1 MADVHRLLHRP
12 LPEGGFIPHNHGA
25 AVILKGRGQNFRGG
39 CAEFINEHHNGA
51 IEEFLAVVSGF
62 DIHVAAGVLDLHHG
76 AVSGKEARHQ
86 AHFLQ
91 GTAAVAAQVNYQ
103 AIHIFLVHPFQ
114 DFFDILGTAAVSAF
128 HVCVEG
134 GKAQHANAV
143 PAFRS
148 SGKFNDFTFGKFI
161 LQRYL
166 GAGQRNDF
174 GLSGGVCRLYFQAH
188 LGIFG
193 SADHIH
199 HFVQLHEQDIHH
211 FSGVVGVNG
220 NDAVVQL
227 QFSGFV
233 SRSSHNDTGNFGG
246 TVVFTA
252 QQGADAGE
260 FRTHGDF
267 ETVHLARTHVIRMR
281 VIRQGYGAEQC
292 FRYVFQIRFLN
303 IALNAFI
310 THKQFFLR
318 WFLIGQGIGLVLF
331 LGQAR
336 YGFTAQDFGQE
347 LFLHHVFPDLL
358 HFRLILGPRGCFAA
372 GTFDRL
378 VFVKGEASLFQ
389 QIPRIGDALH
399 GALAVKGVHGLGR
412 IHHLAGHK
420 VVVQLLTVFSF
431 EGVYVLLGEEY
442 FVGVYLAQV
451 GFQEFGG

>member
-1 MADVHRLLHRP
+1 
-12 LPEGGFIPHNHGA
+12 
-25 AVILKGRGQNFRGG
+25 
-39 CAEFINEHHNGA
+39 
-51 IEEFLAVVSGF
+51 
-62 DIHVAAGVLDLHHG
+62 
-76 AVSGKEARHQ
+76 
-86 AHFLQ
+86 
-91 GTAAVAAQVNYQ
+91 
-103 AIHIFLVHPFQ
+103 
-114 DFFDILGTAAVSAF
+114 
-128 HVCVEG
+128 
-134 GKAQHANAV
+134 
-143 PAFRS
+143 
-148 SGKFNDFTFGKFI
+148 
-161 LQRYL
+161 
-166 GAGQRNDF
+166 
-174 GLSGGVCRLYFQAH
+174 
-188 LGIFG
+188 
-193 SADHIH
+193 
-199 HFVQLHEQDIHH
+199 
-211 FSGVVGVNG
+211 
-220 NDAVVQL
+220 
-227 QFSGFV
+227 
-233 SRSSHNDTGNFGG
+233 
-246 TVVFTA
+246 
-252 QQGADAGE
+252 
-260 FRTHGDF
+260 
-267 ETVHLARTHVIRMR
+267 MR

-318 WFLIGQGIGLVLF
+318 GFFIGQGIGLVLF

-420 VVVQLLTVFSF
+420 VVVKLLTVFSF

-451 GFQEFGG
+451 GFQEFSG